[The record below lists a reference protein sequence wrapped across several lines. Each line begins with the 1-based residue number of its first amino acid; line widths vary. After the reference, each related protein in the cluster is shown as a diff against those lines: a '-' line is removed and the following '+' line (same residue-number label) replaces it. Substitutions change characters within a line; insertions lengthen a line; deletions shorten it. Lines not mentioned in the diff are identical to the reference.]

1 MEQENNQQP
10 AEEIVKVITFDRNN
24 SSIRKEIEKIGIE
37 IGEDFLIGVSTTVVI
52 KKNPFSAKANF
63 TRSFYNQMEQE
74 HHNVTAHCGMNGPMF
89 LSVVN
94 SEYNKAK
101 RENT

>member
-1 MEQENNQQP
+1 MEDNRQP
-10 AEEIVKVITFDRNN
+10 AEEVIKVITFDRNN
-24 SSIRKEIEKIGIE
+24 SSIRKKIEKIGVE
-37 IGEDFLIGVSTTVVI
+37 IGNDFLIGVSTTVVI

-74 HHNVTAHCGMNGPMF
+74 HHNVTAHCGSNEMMF

-101 RENT
+101 RENC